1 MARLNVYV
9 PDDLAEEVRASG
21 LNVSQVAQQA
31 LRQELDRHR
40 AETWLDHVRRRRY
53 AGVTHDQAMAA
64 LDDARDELG
73 AP

>member
-9 PDDLAEEVRASG
+9 PDDLAEEVKASG

-31 LRQELDRHR
+31 LRQELDRR
-40 AETWLDHVRRRRY
+40 SAQAWLDRVRRRRPS
-53 AGVTHDQAMAA
+53 GVTHDQAMTA
-64 LDDARDELG
+64 LDDARDEFG